1 MNGQLILKEW
11 KEKVE
16 ILLFA
21 LAFLLI
27 FVVAALVAA
36 QRGDIL
42 DILTGSFLI
51 VFLPVA
57 AALIGASAFIT
68 EFKDGAWAY
77 LLSRPLKKSAIWIS
91 KFAALLALVAAL
103 LAISFAVLSSI
114 PSLSER
120 IRELSLWGPCFALSL
135 SLFVIAFSL
144 SFLTEKQFQVI
155 FLSLLAF
162 PGFGAVFAAVLKKF
176 PNLIPDFVFLIP
188 VVWVLGVVSI
198 GASSLFAFCR
208 TDFSQPRAKAV
219 GFLKAIALSLVLGAV
234 VVLASIWIAGR
245 FTRTSYLWVEVH
257 GRTAYIDSNRG
268 LFRYDAERGKLKR
281 LLGGGRAYFGGRR
294 NSAGGKVAWFEIRKV
309 KKGRIHGWEQEL
321 WIMDEDGRNRKPILR
336 ASELESLSHSVES
349 LLNCTISPDGRR
361 IICFPYTLEKDKP
374 AFWSLNS
381 DGTGLRSHA
390 MIGVPYVDWYYP
402 LGWSANGRHIILN
415 VTEKQNPQ
423 DKRWLNRLVRHYRMS
438 VESGAWQAFPDRA
451 SGFWVFGLSPEGTQM
466 GLLVSESAEPKSP
479 RDVLAIFDIESMEET
494 DILRVPGVQFIRWNP
509 DGERVVFFA
518 EDHKRIGV
526 VSLTE
531 KRIIAE
537 KTLTDHIKPR
547 VSWTMDWVDDG
558 RKIALSDLDGSRY
571 VLRVFDETFKEERV
585 YPIPQGDSL
594 NHIPVVYGL
603 GQKILVLDGVK
614 SRLWVFDL
622 AKEKWRKLF

>member
-120 IRELSLWGPCFALSL
+120 IRELSLWGACFALSL

-245 FTRTSYLWVEVH
+245 FTRTSNLWVEVH

-281 LLGGGRAYFGGRR
+281 LLGGGAYFGGRR
-294 NSAGGKVAWFEIRKV
+294 NTAGGGKVVWFKESRV
-309 KKGRIHGWEQEL
+309 TKGPAHDLEQEL
-321 WIMDEDGRNRKPILR
+321 WIMDEDGRNRK
-336 ASELESLSHSVES
+336 S
-349 LLNCTISPDGRR
+349 LLRISEIKDPPLSGQALYDCRISPDGRR
-361 IICFPYTLEKDKP
+361 IICLPYGVEKDRP
-374 AFWSLNS
+374 TLWSLNS
-381 DGTGLRSHA
+381 DGTGLRFYQVD
-390 MIGVPYVDWYYP
+390 VPNADWFDCF
-402 LGWSANGRHIILN
+402 GWSADGRHIILF
-415 VTEKQNPQ
+415 VMEKQNPQ
-423 DKRWLNRLVRHYRMS
+423 EKRGLKRRARLFKLS
-438 VESGAWQAFPDRA
+438 LESGVWQAFPDSA
-451 SGFWVFGLSPEGTQM
+451 SGVWVFGLSPQGTRV
-466 GLLVSESAEPKSP
+466 GLLVSESTDFNAP
-479 RDVLAIFDIESMEET
+479 RDVLALFDIESMEKT
-494 DILRVPGVQFIRWNP
+494 DILRVQGVQFLRWNE
-509 DGERVVFFA
+509 DGGKAAFLA
-518 EDHKRIGV
+518 DNSKRIGV
-526 VSLTE
+526 VSLQE
-531 KRIIAE
+531 KRILAE
-537 KTLTDHIKPR
+537 KVLSDKKKEQSR
-547 VSWTMDWVDDG
+547 GTMDWAAEGQKLV
-558 RKIALSDLDGSRY
+558 LSDFDGSRY
-571 VLRVFDETFKEERV
+571 VLRVFSDTLQEDKA
-585 YPIPQGDSL
+585 YPIPQGDTINSL
-594 NHIPVVYGL
+594 PNVYGL
-603 GQKILVLDGVK
+603 GQKVLVLDFQS